1 MSSRL
6 LIKVD
11 LDWSGPG
18 HYDPSESKPCG
29 SCGHPTKMRDNRGE
43 PFHHSCAEQAVA
55 QELLG
60 LAGALIPDERFG
72 YTEQELADEL
82 LGATD
87 DTPRAGAE
95 AERIRPP
102 AAVLADSRGGAR

>member
-6 LIKVD
+6 LIKVE

-18 HYDPSESKPCG
+18 HYDPDHSKPCG
-29 SCGHPTKMRDNRGE
+29 SCGMPTKMRDNRGE

-60 LAGALIPDERFG
+60 LAGELIPDERFG
-72 YTEQELADEL
+72 FSDQELAEEL
-82 LGATD
+82 LGAGVD
-87 DTPRAGAE
+87 ARPAGTE
-95 AERIRPP
+95 AERIPSP
-102 AAVLADSRGGAR
+102 AGVLTSRGGAR